1 MQKNII
7 VLIGGPGTGKSSI
20 LNQLIDKGFCCY
32 PEISREITLE
42 AKKNGIDQ
50 LFLADPLLFSRL
62 LLEGRQ
68 KQYEGAL
75 QEPHSNVFIDRGV
88 PDILAYMHF
97 INQDYPE
104 NFTTACEECKYT
116 KIFMLSPWEE
126 IYKIDDARYETYTEA
141 EKVHQCIV
149 DAYRSFGYDPIEV
162 PQDSVENRVDFILNA
177 LEDIL

>member
-20 LNQLIDKGFCCY
+20 INELTDKGFCCY

-50 LFLADPLLFSRL
+50 LFLEDPLLFSQL

-68 KQYEGAL
+68 KQFDAAN
-75 QEPHSNVFIDRGV
+75 QEPHLNVFIDRGL

-97 INQDYPE
+97 AKQEYPVH
-104 NFTTACEECKYT
+104 FTTSCQKHKYT
-116 KIFMLSPWEE
+116 KIFMLPPWEA
-126 IYKIDDARYETYTEA
+126 IYKIDDARYETYEQA
-141 EKVHQCIV
+141 QEVHQHIV
-149 DAYRSFGYDPIEV
+149 DTYKSFGYTPIEV
-162 PQDSVENRVDFILNA
+162 PKDTIENRTAFILNA
-177 LEDIL
+177 LKHEL